1 MKKIIFNEA
10 YNILIISD
18 ISNTIYILSPGYKKL
33 KLIHVVKF
41 LTGTKYP
48 IKDILPIPSNGDFL
62 VYTKFTVHLF
72 SINGVP
78 LCDMNI
84 LEEISFEFSPIVY
97 ANVSF
102 AGDCVLFLSHQD
114 GNISFWIIIDKNIK
128 CEKHNRYSINNYN
141 DNKEKILNDY
151 RYAYNDNS
159 KIKNNEDRKLMRF
172 FNLVHLIC
180 HPKKIPFIFMKINDE
195 KNYIINDEKNYMLL
209 IDKEYNFFYLISV
222 LQKKTSMFQIFKS
235 KLCSVCEQTI
245 QNSKKNLITL
255 GQSNDKS
262 NQKENILVCEKC
274 RNSLTNGE
282 NILYN

>member
-1 MKKIIFNEA
+1 
-10 YNILIISD
+10 
-18 ISNTIYILSPGYKKL
+18 
-33 KLIHVVKF
+33 
-41 LTGTKYP
+41 
-48 IKDILPIPSNGDFL
+48 
-62 VYTKFTVHLF
+62 
-72 SINGVP
+72 
-78 LCDMNI
+78 
-84 LEEISFEFSPIVY
+84 
-97 ANVSF
+97 
-102 AGDCVLFLSHQD
+102 
-114 GNISFWIIIDKNIK
+114 
-128 CEKHNRYSINNYN
+128 
-141 DNKEKILNDY
+141 
-151 RYAYNDNS
+151 
-159 KIKNNEDRKLMRF
+159 MRF

-180 HPKKIPFIFMKINDE
+180 HPKKIPFIFMK
-195 KNYIINDEKNYMLL
+195 INDEKNYMLL